1 MDDISS
7 DLEGLNLSTKESNP
21 VTLDGTT
28 RTKVNVFLDHCLTSK
43 LLSNRVISAYA
54 IHNAFF
60 NAWKINNGISVEAI
74 GKNLFLFK
82 FSRILDK

>member
-7 DLEGLNLSTKESNP
+7 DLEGLNLLTKESNL

-28 RTKVNVFLDHCLTSK
+28 RTKVNVLLDHCLTSK
-43 LLSNRVISAYA
+43 LLSNRVILAYA